1 MKPSMDIAEIT
12 SEEISADEIVARL
25 STPRIGA
32 VTTFVGIVRGTTDGR
47 EVQWLE
53 YEAYTGMA
61 EETLRRIGDEIHTRW
76 QAIEQVAIIHR
87 VGRLAVGEVSVVIA
101 LSSAHRADTFDAL
114 HYAIDRLKEI
124 VPIWKK
130 ETWADGSEWRSENA

>member
-1 MKPSMDIAEIT
+1 MKPSMDLAEIT

-87 VGRLAVGEVSVVIA
+87 VGRLAVGEISVVIA

>member
-130 ETWADGSEWRSENA
+130 ETGADGSEWRSENA

>member
-1 MKPSMDIAEIT
+1 MKPSMDLVEIT
-12 SEEISADEIVARL
+12 SGEISVDEVVARL
-25 STPRIGA
+25 STPSIGA

-47 EVQWLE
+47 EVQCLE

-61 EETLRRIGDEIHTRW
+61 EETLRQIGEEIRTRW
-76 QAIEQVAIIHR
+76 QAIEKVAIIHR
-87 VGRLAVGEVSVVIA
+87 VGRLVVGEISVVIA
-101 LSSAHRADTFDAL
+101 LSAAHRADTFDAL

-130 ETWADGSEWRSENA
+130 ETWTDGSEWRSENA